1 MKKQFTLLSGLI
13 LFSGLNAQVNS
24 FHFDQKINS
33 FTTEKSV
40 SPVVSEP
47 VKALGTTFYTNDFS
61 TPSDWT
67 IDNGTQTG
75 ATFGWN
81 VNNTVQSWYSGLASG
96 INSTSGGNC
105 AELSNGNPTSNT
117 QALNVVY
124 TLTSAAP
131 IALTNGTNVTLEFM
145 QAGARFYDL
154 QEMLISTDGTTFVS
168 VGNNNDKD
176 MLSASGGSAY
186 ANPTTKRINLASYLT
201 SATQVWIQFRW
212 TTNVPAQATNANVW
226 VTYGWMIDDVKLT
239 TNADYDLAVTENY
252 WGTAGLGYYQI
263 PSTQIAPIEFTANV
277 LNEGISS
284 MTNVQYLVSINSGS
298 FVGTS
303 PGSTVAPL
311 ATDSLV
317 LSSTFTPSAVGPYV
331 VNRSITAT
339 DPDDVSA
346 NNTFAPLT
354 FNVTNYIYARDNNTP
369 SGYTSNGTDPY
380 ETGNLYDIWN
390 EQEVKGV
397 NVRFATGTPAGT
409 EVYASIYSIQNGEF
423 VLELQSDV
431 QALTNA
437 NLNNSNYTIYMGQP
451 LTLLANNTYLVTVG
465 TYMPSMRVANGGS
478 SVEQTSFLLDGNDI
492 AANTLYYQLQTPM
505 VRLNFD
511 PVLSVAENNAVS
523 DLSVA
528 PNPFTAATT
537 VQFTLTSSEKVALVV
552 TDLAGRVVYQFT
564 ETQMAAGAQSIEID
578 GAAFEAGIYNYTLTV
593 GNTTT
598 TNRIVKK

>member
-1 MKKQFTLLSGLI
+1 MKKQITLLSGLI

-24 FHFDQKINS
+24 FHFDQKLNS
-33 FTTEKSV
+33 FTTEKSI

-61 TPSDWT
+61 TPGDWT

-105 AELSNGNPTSNT
+105 AELSNGNPTTGT

-124 TLTSAAP
+124 TLTSATP
-131 IALTNGTNVTLEFM
+131 IALTNGTNITLEFL

-168 VGNNNDKD
+168 VGDNNDKT
-176 MLSASGGSAY
+176 MLSQSGGSAY
-186 ANPTTKRINLASYLT
+186 TNPTTKRINLASYL
-201 SATQVWIQFRW
+201 SGATQLWIQFRW
-212 TTNVPAQATNANVW
+212 TTNVPSQATNANVW

-263 PSTQIAPIEFTANV
+263 PTTQIAPIEFTANV
-277 LNEGISS
+277 LNEGISN
-284 MTNVQYLVSINSGS
+284 MTNVQYNVSITSS
-298 FVGTS
+298 AFSGTS
-303 PGSTVAPL
+303 PGVTIAPM
-311 ATDSLV
+311 ASDSLV
-317 LSSTFTPSAVGPYV
+317 LSSTFTPSAVGAYAV
-331 VNRSITAT
+331 DRSITAT
-339 DPDDVSA
+339 DADDISS

-369 SGYTSNGTDPY
+369 SGYTTNGTDPF
-380 ETGNLYDIWN
+380 ETGNLYDIWT

-431 QALTNA
+431 FALTNA
-437 NLNNSNYTIYMGQP
+437 NLNNSNYTIYLGQP

-478 SVEQTSFLLDGNDI
+478 SVAQTSFMLDGNDI
-492 AANTLYYQLQTPM
+492 AANTLYYQLETPM

-511 PVLSVAENNAVS
+511 PVLAIEANDLVS
-523 DLSVA
+523 DLTVA
-528 PNPFTAATT
+528 PNPFTAATSI
-537 VQFTLTSSEKVALVV
+537 QFDLKTAEKVSLVV
-552 TDLAGRVVYQFT
+552 TDLAGRVVYRLA
-564 ETQMAAGAQSIEID
+564 ETQLSAGNQSIEID
-578 GAAFEAGIYNYTLTV
+578 GSAFNAGVYTYTLTV
-593 GNTTT
+593 GTSTT